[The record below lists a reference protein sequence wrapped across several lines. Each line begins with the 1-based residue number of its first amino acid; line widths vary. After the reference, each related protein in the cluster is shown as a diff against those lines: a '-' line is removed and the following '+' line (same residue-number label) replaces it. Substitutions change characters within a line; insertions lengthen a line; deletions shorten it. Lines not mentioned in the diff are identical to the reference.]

1 MAKPFENVI
10 SDVAH
15 HWSYW
20 QPDIPY
26 ENTIPSLPDGK
37 PERRRAGHPRA
48 TISLADFDPNAKPFS
63 LDDPTQDEALMAR
76 LRQELSAMQMAFAAE
91 KRQKVLIIIQG
102 TDASAPAEVVQEL
115 FDTVPAN
122 LHISRWRAP
131 TAAERDRNYLWRFHQ
146 QTPASGEIAAFD
158 RGYYSELLAPV
169 VNQWITR
176 VEMHQRIGHIKDFER
191 MLSHTG
197 TIILKF
203 MLHVSASDHKE
214 RLQARWSDPEQCTTL
229 NTTDFDIA
237 QQWDAYQRAFETM
250 LSATHT
256 AWAPWTVVPAKCPKH
271 RNIMMAAVVHQI
283 LRNLDN

>member
-10 SDVAH
+10 ADVAH

-26 ENTIPSLPDGK
+26 ETTFAPRPDGK
-37 PERRRAGHPRA
+37 PERRRAGHQRK
-48 TISLADFDPNAKPFS
+48 TISLTDFDPSAQPFS
-63 LDDPTQDEALMAR
+63 LDDPTQDEALMAT
-76 LRQELSAMQMAFAAE
+76 LRQELSAMQLAFAAE
-91 KRQKVLIIIQG
+91 KRQKVLIVIQG

-115 FDTVPAN
+115 FDTVPTN
-122 LHISRWRAP
+122 LHITRWRAP
-131 TAAERDRNYLWRFHQ
+131 TAVEREHNYLWRFHQ
-146 QTPASGEIAAFD
+146 HAPASGEIAAFD
-158 RGYYSELLAPV
+158 RGYYAELLAPV
-169 VNQWITR
+169 VNQWITP
-176 VEMHQRIGHIKDFER
+176 VEMHQRIGHINDFER

-203 MLHVSASDHKE
+203 MLHVNAADHQE
-214 RLQARWSDPEQCTTL
+214 RLQKRWSDPEQCATL
-229 NTTDFDIA
+229 NTSDFDTA

-256 AWAPWTVVPAKCPKH
+256 SWAPWTVVPSKSTKH
-271 RNIMMAAVVHQI
+271 RNLMMAAVLHQI